1 VSAPLIRR
9 ALSTLPVG
17 ISRVWLRR
25 ILLAN
30 LAAQVGIVLT
40 GGIVRLTGS
49 GLGCPTFPQ
58 CVPGSYIPVVNQPE
72 GVHKYIEFGNRM
84 LTTVV
89 SVLAIAALLAVL
101 RQVRAGHGG
110 RRLLALG
117 AVPFIGV
124 MAQALIG
131 GITVLTELNPTVVA
145 VHFLV
150 SMGLIAASTLLLLVA
165 LATAEPDR
173 PDRLDGPE
181 QSDQPVVV
189 PAITRRLAG
198 PTALTAALVLTVGTL
213 VTGSGPHSGDAEDPN
228 RFGFDIPLVTR
239 FHSGLV
245 WLFVLLV
252 IAMVVTLARSAG
264 PVDARRWSLALL
276 VVTLGQGVIGYL
288 QYALGVPAWLVAV
301 HMLGASL
308 FVITTTATVHA
319 VRRRPVGAPMA
330 TPSGEGLVRT

>member
-165 LATAEPDR
+165 LATTEPGR
-173 PDRLDGPE
+173 
-181 QSDQPVVV
+181 SDQPAAV

-276 VVTLGQGVIGYL
+276 VVTLGQGLIGYL

-308 FVITTTATVHA
+308 FVITTTATVYA
-319 VRRRPVGAPMA
+319 VCRRPVGAPMA